1 MTVNGVEPVSAPFW
15 AMMLLTPGESNVKYV
30 MKLLAPSLREVPVM
44 ALTTTPRV
52 CAPTPPVVG
61 LHVTVVAVVHEAL
74 AHTVDPRA
82 ALTVVSDTAK
92 LRPPMVRT
100 EPAEAALFGVL
111 VNETMGVS

>member
-15 AMMLLTPGESNVKYV
+15 AMMRVTPGESNVKYV
-30 MKLLAPSLREVPVM
+30 MKPLPLREVPVM

-52 CAPTPPVVG
+52 CASRPPIVG
-61 LHVTVVAVVHEAL
+61 MHVTVVAVVHEAL

-82 ALTVVSDTAK
+82 PLTVVSDIAK
-92 LRPPMVRT
+92 LRPPLVWT

-111 VNETMGVS
+111 VNETTGVS